1 MRGRWQPADRKNV
14 PRVGVEPTPVWIL
27 NPSTLPLVYRGDVTR
42 VVTWQAIIYPVSTVR
57 VACAR
62 EVPDVLP

>member
-1 MRGRWQPADRKNV
+1 
-14 PRVGVEPTPVWIL
+14 
-27 NPSTLPLVYRGDVTR
+27 LVYRGDVTR